1 MTARYPPGPGR
12 VCVAGSADRAPERA
26 LARRWLVR
34 ERPGRLEQ
42 EIPVGVRGLARAAQV
57 RVGVGL
63 ELGEPALRIPVIV
76 DGGGD
81 PAHDPPKDGEHRSS
95 SIRAATGCCAI
106 RQSVRPVGP
115 HRAYA
120 LSLLPPRLSR
130 RFRPGGGAL
139 APG

>member
-42 EIPVGVRGLARAAQV
+42 GIPVGVRGLARAVQV
-57 RVGVGL
+57 RAGVVL
-63 ELGEPALRIPVIV
+63 ELGEPALRIPVV
-76 DGGGD
+76 VEGGSD

-95 SIRAATGCCAI
+95 SIRGCYGLLCLQAI
-106 RQSVRPVGP
+106 RKTRR
-115 HRAYA
+115 RA
-120 LSLLPPRLSR
+120 SGIRLISA
-130 RFRPGGGAL
+130 PGAAKQAVWPDGGAL
-139 APG
+139 SPT